1 MLKKFL
7 FVILC
12 FTIISCQEKSEK
24 DFQTF
29 ATNFVKA
36 YAELFP
42 DETPLSKNNEKLAYL
57 ALPTATYFD
66 SVKLFHQRF
75 SSELKRFNT
84 KSLDFPYSRDVQKV
98 ENILKNVGDYLSEHE
113 HNPLFFNVLPGFK
126 RILESN
132 YAADVLRLQ
141 TLFDKLD
148 QVPAFYDAAKNQLSK
163 ADRPLAD
170 AAVEQQIQTYLFF
183 DETLTDFL
191 NKKQLMTP
199 QYLARIDEAKLA
211 VKDYVAF
218 VESFRV
224 KTDTDS
230 EKEFENENE
239 RE

>member
-1 MLKKFL
+1 MLKNFL

-29 ATNFVKA
+29 ASDFVKE
-36 YAELFP
+36 YAVLFP
-42 DETPLSKNNEKLAYL
+42 DETPLSKGNEKLASL

-66 SVKLFHQRF
+66 SVKQFHQHF
-75 SSELKRFNT
+75 SSELKRFDT
-84 KSLDFPYSRDVQKV
+84 KSPTFSNNRDVLKV
-98 ENILKNVGDYLSEHE
+98 ENILKNVGNYMSEHE
-113 HNPLFFNVLPGFK
+113 HNPILFNVLHGFK
-126 RILESN
+126 RIFESN
-132 YAADVLRLQ
+132 YAADVFRLQ
-141 TLFDKLD
+141 TIFNKLD
-148 QVPAFYDAAKNQLSK
+148 QVPAYYDAAKNQLTK

-224 KTDTDS
+224 KTETES
-230 EKEFENENE
+230 EKESENDNE
-239 RE
+239 KE

>member
-141 TLFDKLD
+141 TLF
-148 QVPAFYDAAKNQLSK
+148 
-163 ADRPLAD
+163 
-170 AAVEQQIQTYLFF
+170 
-183 DETLTDFL
+183 
-191 NKKQLMTP
+191 
-199 QYLARIDEAKLA
+199 
-211 VKDYVAF
+211 
-218 VESFRV
+218 
-224 KTDTDS
+224 
-230 EKEFENENE
+230 
-239 RE
+239 

>member
-12 FTIISCQEKSEK
+12 FSILSCQEKSEK

-29 ATNFVKA
+29 ATNFVKE
-36 YAELFP
+36 YALLFP
-42 DETPLSKNNEKLAYL
+42 DETPLSEGNEKLAYL
-57 ALPTATYFD
+57 ALPTPTYFD
-66 SVKLFHQRF
+66 SVKQFHQRF
-75 SSELKRFNT
+75 SAELKHFDAKNPA
-84 KSLDFPYSRDVQKV
+84 FPYNKEVQKV
-98 ENILKNVGDYLSEHE
+98 ENILKNVNAYLSEHE
-113 HNPLFFNVLPGFK
+113 RNPMFFNVLPGFK
-126 RILESN
+126 RIFESN
-132 YAADVLRLQ
+132 YAADVFRLQ
-141 TLFDKLD
+141 TLFNKLD
-148 QVPAFYDAAKNQLSK
+148 QVPAFYDAAKNQLAK

-224 KTDTDS
+224 RND
-230 EKEFENENE
+230 N
-239 RE
+239 

>member
-12 FTIISCQEKSEK
+12 FTILSCQEKSEK

-29 ATNFVKA
+29 ASNFVKE
-36 YAELFP
+36 YAQLFP

-57 ALPTATYFD
+57 ALPTASYFD
-66 SVKLFHQRF
+66 SVKQFHQRY

-84 KSLDFPYSRDVQKV
+84 KSLDFPHGRDVQKI
-98 ENILKNVGDYLSEHE
+98 ENILKNVGGYLSEHE

-148 QVPAFYDAAKNQLSK
+148 QVPAFYDAAKNKHLITKGDFTSVDLTIK
-163 ADRPLAD
+163 
-170 AAVEQQIQTYLFF
+170 Y
-183 DETLTDFL
+183 DEKNQHLL
-191 NKKQLMTP
+191 L
-199 QYLARIDEAKLA
+199 IDEKNGI
-211 VKDYVAF
+211 VMY
-218 VESFRV
+218 
-224 KTDTDS
+224 
-230 EKEFENENE
+230 EFS
-239 RE
+239 RK

>member
-12 FTIISCQEKSEK
+12 FSIISCQEKSEK
-24 DFQTF
+24 DFQSF
-29 ATNFVKA
+29 ATNFVKE
-36 YAELFP
+36 YAQLFP
-42 DETPLSKNNEKLAYL
+42 DETPLSKNNEKLAFL

-66 SVKLFHQRF
+66 SVKQFHQRF

-84 KSLDFPYSRDVQKV
+84 NSSDFPHGRDVQKV
-98 ENILKNVGDYLSEHE
+98 ENILKNVGGYLSEHD
-113 HNPLFFNVLPGFK
+113 HNPMFFNVLPGFK

-132 YAADVLRLQ
+132 YAADVFRLQ
-141 TLFDKLD
+141 TLFNKLD
-148 QVPAFYDAAKNQLSK
+148 QVPAFYEAAKNQLAN

-191 NKKQLMTP
+191 NNKQLMTP

-230 EKEFENENE
+230 EKEFEFENE